1 VYVEGGVQKMEFLK
15 SALEC
20 VRWSAQDDQLDR
32 HVIGDAFEVFV
43 LPFADDPELVPA
55 LEVVEPEPI
64 EP

>member
-1 VYVEGGVQKMEFLK
+1 MEFLK

-20 VRWSAQDDQLDR
+20 VRWSVQDDQLDR

>member
-1 VYVEGGVQKMEFLK
+1 MRRSGEGSRRTGSPAARELTN
-15 SALEC
+15 S
-20 VRWSAQDDQLDR
+20 DR
-32 HVIGDAFEVFV
+32 HAIGDAFEVFV

>member
-1 VYVEGGVQKMEFLK
+1 MGPIRLRYAAAKLQR
-15 SALEC
+15 LELTN
-20 VRWSAQDDQLDR
+20 SDR
-32 HVIGDAFEVFV
+32 HAIGDAFEVFV

>member
-1 VYVEGGVQKMEFLK
+1 MGPIRLRYAVAKLQR
-15 SALEC
+15 LELAN
-20 VRWSAQDDQLDR
+20 SDR
-32 HVIGDAFEVFV
+32 HAIGDAFEVFV

>member
-1 VYVEGGVQKMEFLK
+1 MPSPSS
-15 SALEC
+15 SA
-20 VRWSAQDDQLDR
+20 WSWPNSDR
-32 HVIGDAFEVFV
+32 HAIGDAFEVFV